1 MSTVN
6 SKKVLCYLCDM
17 PRYPWA
23 ILTEFSESVCR
34 GCVNY
39 EGAERIDGILEN
51 ARKMK
56 RAYALVDMVAG
67 NSRPGSANREM
78 NFQNNGI
85 DRYLSGHSSSPG
97 LTNGLKRPA
106 EDLQGPPQRKMAAT
120 ELMISSGVNNINGL
134 RGLSS
139 SSGAGTSL
147 ADLKKSLNRGGSF
160 DNKSVP
166 GLEPGVGRQGQ
177 VTSSS
182 ECGLG
187 SPLGAP
193 GHSMGQSANK
203 EIPQDITDSL
213 PNNPLLKCNLCTQR
227 LEDTHFVQ
235 CPTVGH
241 HKFCFPCSADSIKK
255 QGANNE
261 VFCPSGE
268 RCPLSGSNVPWAF
281 MAGEITTILAEGKA
295 AIEEKNK
302 NK

>member
-1 MSTVN
+1 MSTIN

-56 RAYALVDMVAG
+56 RAYALVDRVAV
-67 NSRPGSANREM
+67 NSRPGSANREI
-78 NFQNNGI
+78 NFPSNGI
-85 DRYLSGHSSSPG
+85 DRYLNGHSSSPG
-97 LTNGLKRPA
+97 ITNGLKRSA

-120 ELMISSGVNNINGL
+120 ELMIGVNNINGV

-147 ADLKKSLNRGGSF
+147 ADVKKSLNRGGSF
-160 DNKSVP
+160 DNKAVP
-166 GLEPGVGRQGQ
+166 GLEPGVRSQGQ

-193 GHSMGQSANK
+193 GQSMGQSANK
-203 EIPQDITDSL
+203 EIPQDITDCL

-281 MAGEITTILAEGKA
+281 MSGEITTILAEGKA

>member
-1 MSTVN
+1 MSTLN

-56 RAYALVDMVAG
+56 RAYALADMVTG

-78 NFQNNGI
+78 TFQNNGI

-166 GLEPGVGRQGQ
+166 
-177 VTSSS
+177 
-182 ECGLG
+182 
-187 SPLGAP
+187 
-193 GHSMGQSANK
+193 
-203 EIPQDITDSL
+203 DITDSL

>member
-1 MSTVN
+1 M
-6 SKKVLCYLCDM
+6 L
-17 PRYPWA
+17 WQ
-23 ILTEFSESVCR
+23 
-34 GCVNY
+34 
-39 EGAERIDGILEN
+39 
-51 ARKMK
+51 
-56 RAYALVDMVAG
+56 G
-67 NSRPGSANREM
+67 N
-78 NFQNNGI
+78 
-85 DRYLSGHSSSPG
+85 SSSPG
-97 LTNGLKRPA
+97 ISNGLKRPG
-106 EDLQGPPQRKMAAT
+106 EDLQGPQQRKVAAT
-120 ELMISSGVNNINGL
+120 ELMIGVNGMNGASVNGF
-134 RGLSS
+134 RGLTT

-147 ADLKKSLNRGGSF
+147 ADVKKSLSRGVSL

-166 GLEPGVGRQGQ
+166 GLESGARSQGQ

-182 ECGLG
+182 EIRLG
-187 SPLGAP
+187 SPLGGP
-193 GHSMGQSANK
+193 GQSMGQTSNK

-255 QGANNE
+255 QGSNNE

-268 RCPLSGSNVPWAF
+268 RCPLAGSNVPWAF
-281 MAGEITTILAEGKA
+281 MAGEITTILQEGKA